1 MSRFYNLLNK
11 SRKIKNR
18 FRSKEEMEKSQ
29 YSPELSYSEEVG
41 KRRDIQT
48 FFKFARKY
56 MEDNPE
62 LSNEEVKQQI
72 NELLVQIRGDIANLP
87 SLRSDSIRVDI
98 TEYFKNNKR
107 ELLEL
112 YNELIEKE
120 KQTGK
125 PLEHSEIY
133 QYSISVEEAK
143 RQYIEYLVST
153 YRINRKILVEN
164 GLDENLPI
172 RLRRASPKDRRA
184 ILENF
189 SKSSRDAILETLKYF
204 SDKESDGILEL
215 FDANQNM
222 YSSDL
227 KRNYIK
233 SIKSCLNIIDKYGV
247 MGKYLEQYNK
257 QMDFLKLPELKTSIE
272 EIKDSYGNLD
282 DNYMIRHLDFIQLSS
297 INSFWINRLA
307 KEIDGL
313 NYGYF
318 VTDSFDLWDKIRKV
332 PIINEKN
339 NKEQTENDLENFSE
353 NTKLDVPLD
362 NNVYSAI
369 DEKMRFLQNIFSY
382 CFESESKKI
391 NLSEL
396 EQEEITDYTTGKKMK
411 RVSAVNIDFDKYLYD
426 IYDDIQDD
434 YEKYFSR
441 INDGVFKDAGN
452 NDFLD
457 DFIKFSTGENIR
469 EVLYN
474 IKDNVLNAQLFFIF
488 NQRSNIKNWG
498 IYLEEDEKNIENKNM
513 ILLALDINGLNMPV
527 RLHIPKSKLME
538 FIKANNCSE
547 FFPIYQG
554 ESDFVKKRYAGKT
567 ISTPILMPTT
577 ENYKQKIGKALEREN
592 EDSNYY
598 KFLKHLEA
606 LTIPGAIPDHLKDTI
621 TEKKK
626 SKKTKGK
633 KGSGPVAPKVK
644 KVFRNRYYNLLDNKI
659 YVERKNIARSTDTQY
674 DVDDEY
680 LR

>member
-1 MSRFYNLLNK
+1 MSRVNK
-11 SRKIKNR
+11 
-18 FRSKEEMEKSQ
+18 
-29 YSPELSYSEEVG
+29 
-41 KRRDIQT
+41 
-48 FFKFARKY
+48 
-56 MEDNPE
+56 
-62 LSNEEVKQQI
+62 
-72 NELLVQIRGDIANLP
+72 
-87 SLRSDSIRVDI
+87 
-98 TEYFKNNKR
+98 
-107 ELLEL
+107 L
-112 YNELIEKE
+112 Y
-120 KQTGK
+120 
-125 PLEHSEIY
+125 
-133 QYSISVEEAK
+133 
-143 RQYIEYLVST
+143 
-153 YRINRKILVEN
+153 
-164 GLDENLPI
+164 
-172 RLRRASPKDRRA
+172 
-184 ILENF
+184 
-189 SKSSRDAILETLKYF
+189 
-204 SDKESDGILEL
+204 
-215 FDANQNM
+215 
-222 YSSDL
+222 
-227 KRNYIK
+227 
-233 SIKSCLNIIDKYGV
+233 
-247 MGKYLEQYNK
+247 
-257 QMDFLKLPELKTSIE
+257 
-272 EIKDSYGNLD
+272 
-282 DNYMIRHLDFIQLSS
+282 
-297 INSFWINRLA
+297 
-307 KEIDGL
+307 
-313 NYGYF
+313 
-318 VTDSFDLWDKIRKV
+318 
-332 PIINEKN
+332 
-339 NKEQTENDLENFSE
+339 
-353 NTKLDVPLD
+353 
-362 NNVYSAI
+362 
-369 DEKMRFLQNIFSY
+369 
-382 CFESESKKI
+382 
-391 NLSEL
+391 
-396 EQEEITDYTTGKKMK
+396 
-411 RVSAVNIDFDKYLYD
+411 
-426 IYDDIQDD
+426 
-434 YEKYFSR
+434 
-441 INDGVFKDAGN
+441 
-452 NDFLD
+452 DFLD

>member
-18 FRSKEEMEKSQ
+18 FKSREEMEKSQ

-72 NELLVQIRGDIANLP
+72 NELLFQIRGDIANLP

-120 KQTGK
+120 KQMGK
-125 PLEHSEIY
+125 PLENSEIY
-133 QYSISVEEAK
+133 QYSVSVEEAK

-153 YRINRKILVEN
+153 YRINRKILIEN
-164 GLDENLPI
+164 GLDEKLPI
-172 RLRRASPKDRRA
+172 SLRRASSKDRRA
-184 ILENF
+184 ILDRLPRS
-189 SKSSRDAILETLKYF
+189 SKDAILETLKYF

-215 FDANQNM
+215 FESERNM
-222 YSSDL
+222 YSNDL
-227 KRNYIK
+227 KHNYIK

-247 MGKYLEQYNK
+247 MEKYLEQYNK
-257 QMDFLKLPELKTSIE
+257 QMDYLKLPELKMSIE
-272 EIKDSYGNLD
+272 EIKNSYGNLD
-282 DNYMIRHLDFIQLSS
+282 EIYMMKNLEFIQLSS

-318 VTDSFDLWDKIRKV
+318 VTDSFDLWNKIRTA
-332 PIINEKN
+332 PIINEKSD
-339 NKEQTENDLENFSE
+339 QDDLEHFSE

-362 NNVYSAI
+362 NKVYSAI

-382 CFESESKKI
+382 CFEAESKKI
-391 NLSEL
+391 DLSEL
-396 EQEEITDYTTGKKMK
+396 EQEEFTDSITGKTIK
-411 RVSAVNIDFDKYLYD
+411 RVSAVNINFDEYLYD
-426 IYDDIQDD
+426 IYDEIQED
-434 YEKYFSR
+434 YQKYFSR
-441 INDGVFKDAGN
+441 INDGIFKDTGN

-457 DFIKFSTGENIR
+457 DFIRFSTGENIR

-474 IKDNVLNAQLFFIF
+474 IKDNVLNAQLFSIF
-488 NQRSNIKNWG
+488 SQKSNIKNWG

-547 FFPIYQG
+547 YFPIYQG

-577 ENYKQKIGKALEREN
+577 ENYKQKIGRALEREN

-606 LTIPGAIPDHLKDTI
+606 LTIPGAIPEHLKDTI
-621 TEKKK
+621 IEKKK
-626 SKKTKGK
+626 SKRIKGK

-644 KVFRNRYYNLLDNKI
+644 KIFRNRYYNLLDNKI